1 MTLTDPDG
9 KQLFKGSVH
18 PNVQYEYETKTEG
31 EFKLCVSLQDE
42 VYENSKKKIKTDIKF
57 SAEFHRSKSKQS
69 NRVKLHSKCI
79 KFNLTLSLCEN
90 RSEQKATEDKRK
102 FKR

>member
-31 EFKLCVSLQDE
+31 EFKLCVKLQDE
-42 VYENSKKKIKTDIKF
+42 AFADSKKKIKTDIKF

-69 NRVKLHSKCI
+69 NRVKLHWKHT
-79 KFNLTLSLCEN
+79 KFNPTLYAFEY
-90 RSEQKATEDKRK
+90 RPKQKATENK
-102 FKR
+102 